1 MQAAAKHAEERDA
14 ARDKIKEMTEASSS
28 AESVGNE
35 RLKGWEEQKARA
47 DGLDKELEE
56 AKKTIAEVEKAAKE
70 ASRSPKTAEKFLK
83 AASGPIG
90 KAIEALDEGHVGDPD
105 EVKALIAAIEGNL
118 AALKAHAALTV

>member
-70 ASRSPKTAEKFLK
+70 AAAAAEAAHKGLEVALQVDSLPPTSQNT
-83 AASGPIG
+83 AASFV
-90 KAIEALDEGHVGDPD
+90 A
-105 EVKALIAAIEGNL
+105 
-118 AALKAHAALTV
+118 